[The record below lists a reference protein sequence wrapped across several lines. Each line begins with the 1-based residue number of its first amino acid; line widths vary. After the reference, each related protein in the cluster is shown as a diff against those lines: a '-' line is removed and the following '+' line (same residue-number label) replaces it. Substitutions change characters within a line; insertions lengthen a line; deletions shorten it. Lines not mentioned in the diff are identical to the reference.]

1 MKRLAF
7 FTGMLLLASGVFA
20 QTADTLSP
28 ARKTGVFPPFKF
40 LLPDS
45 VSAFK
50 KTMLPAKRPVFL
62 MVFNPACDHCKH
74 ETEELI
80 GRIEDFRKIEVVMI
94 TMAPLAEIRA
104 FVEQYGLAQ
113 YKNIVVAQDTQFT
126 LPSFFQM
133 RNFPYLA
140 FYDRNLK
147 LIDTFEGN
155 LPMDKV
161 LAKFGK

>member
-1 MKRLAF
+1 MKRLA
-7 FTGMLLLASGVFA
+7 LILVSILLATGAFA

-28 ARKTGVFPPFKF
+28 ARKTGIFPPFKF
-40 LLPDS
+40 LMPDS
-45 VSAFK
+45 VSTFK
-50 KTMLPAKRPVFL
+50 KEMLPPKRPVFL
-62 MVFNPACDHCKH
+62 IVFNPACEHCKH
-74 ETEELI
+74 ETEELVQHI
-80 GRIEDFRKIEVVMI
+80 DDFRKVQVVMV
-94 TMAPLAEIRA
+94 TMAPLSEIRDFIA
-104 FVEQYGLAQ
+104 LYHLDT

-133 RNFPYLA
+133 RNFPFLA
-140 FYDRNLK
+140 FYDKRQK